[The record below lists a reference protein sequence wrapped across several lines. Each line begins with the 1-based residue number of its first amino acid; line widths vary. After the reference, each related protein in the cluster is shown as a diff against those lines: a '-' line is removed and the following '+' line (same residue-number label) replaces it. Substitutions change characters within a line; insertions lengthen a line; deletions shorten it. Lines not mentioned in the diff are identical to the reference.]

1 MRWGTGLTL
10 SKFGCLAVEFRNDE
24 PNQVGKILQGWL
36 KTRDSPKSH
45 RHDTNSNSLTPL
57 RRNIH
62 SIIAVNFVDY
72 LWAFRGGFFG
82 DPQTDRRVLPN
93 VEQGKSL
100 NALQRFQN
108 TQEKLGICFSCA
120 GGMSVCRS
128 PFGQEDHIFRASKW
142 NWFYVGF
149 TWAKPTISL
158 VASFVQLPSRGN
170 CESCLD
176 DLAGQLAVVLHTS
189 WLSISEGT

>member
-45 RHDTNSNSLTPL
+45 CHDTNSNSLIPL
-57 RRNIH
+57 QRNIH
-62 SIIAVNFVDY
+62 NIIAVNFVDY

-82 DPQTDRRVLPN
+82 DPQTDRRFLPN
-93 VEQGKSL
+93 VEQGKLL

-120 GGMSVCRS
+120 GMSGMSGGPS
-128 PFGQEDHIFRASKW
+128 PFWREDHIFRTSKSKW
-142 NWFYVGF
+142 NWFCVSF
-149 TWAKPTISL
+149 TWAKPAPEISL
-158 VASFVQLPSRGN
+158 VASFVGPKCPLS
-170 CESCLD
+170 SCQ
-176 DLAGQLAVVLHTS
+176 AGATVSHV
-189 WLSISEGT
+189 